1 MKKKIVS
8 VCLVVR
14 LLATAIIGT
23 TLASFTDE
31 TEVVNNTFT
40 TGNVTIDLD
49 EAKVDEYG
57 VKVDPAERVTANSYK
72 LVPSATYTKDP
83 TVHVAKGSEPCYVY
97 VKITNSIAE
106 LIAPL
111 AIKAG
116 WAPMDG
122 GLYYWNEV
130 VDARENAV
138 DLTVF
143 ESFTVNKDA
152 NLSEVS
158 AEDAITVQAFAVQ
171 TSGDFA
177 NAEAAWK
184 ATFGAPVE
192 P

>member
-8 VCLVVR
+8 VCLVVC

-23 TLASFTDE
+23 TLAYFTDE
-31 TEVVNNTFT
+31 TEVVKNTFT
-40 TGNVTIDLD
+40 SGNVTIDLD

-57 VKVDPAERVTANSYK
+57 VAAEPATRVTANSYK

-97 VKITNSIAE
+97 VEIRNSIAE
-106 LIAPL
+106 LIDPL
-111 AIKAG
+111 LIVDG
-116 WAPMDG
+116 WNSMG
-122 GLYYWNEV
+122 NGVYYWNEV

-143 ESFTVNKDA
+143 ESFTVKEDA
-152 NLSEVS
+152 VLTGVTS
-158 AEDAITVQAFAVQ
+158 EDAITVQAFAVQ

-177 NAEAAWK
+177 DAQAAWN

>member
-8 VCLVVR
+8 VCLVVC

-23 TLASFTDE
+23 TLAYFTDE

-57 VKVDPAERVTANSYK
+57 VKVEPAERVIANSYK

-97 VKITNSIAE
+97 VRISNSIAE

-111 AIKAG
+111 AIEDG
-116 WAPMDG
+116 LTPMDG
-122 GLYYWNEV
+122 GDYYWNEV

-152 NLSEVS
+152 VLTGVT

-177 NAEAAWK
+177 DAQAAWD
-184 ATFGAPVE
+184 AVYGE
-192 P
+192 